1 MMKDAEAA
9 YDDREAMYMGGLM
22 DEPEVNPMQPNEM
35 TLNYNIQSKPE
46 TVSGA
51 TPLLAAQEEEDIINE
66 EIKKGMLGKPNVR
79 S

>member
-1 MMKDAEAA
+1 
-9 YDDREAMYMGGLM
+9 
-22 DEPEVNPMQPNEM
+22 MQPNEM

-51 TPLLAAQEEEDIINE
+51 NPLLAAQEEEDVIKE

-79 S
+79 SNKD